1 MTQLQGEAKMALGKP
16 STLIKPTLNTKF
28 HIDYDWWENSRDD
41 LRVYLLSHLPP
52 DARERISQTDE
63 GQRVDFVDPDTGEV
77 SRLDA
82 LQLAIQQ
89 AANDEDFI
97 NPQTSMV
104 DSVFRV
110 LLKYNNTPMT
120 PKQLAEETGRPAET
134 ILKTLNG
141 RQIYKGIRPFLAQAM
156 NKVSS
161 HDEDSDSWGE

>member
-1 MTQLQGEAKMALGKP
+1 MAPGKP
-16 STLIKPTLNTKF
+16 SALIKPTLNTKF
-28 HIDYDWWENSRDD
+28 HIDYDWWEQSRDD
-41 LRVYLLSHLPP
+41 LRLYLLSHLPP
-52 DARERISQTDE
+52 EARERIGQTQE
-63 GQRVDFVDPDTGEV
+63 HRLVDFVDPDTGEV
-77 SRLDA
+77 FQLDE

-89 AANDEDFI
+89 AAKDYDFI
-97 NPQTSMV
+97 NPQTSLV
-104 DSVFRV
+104 DGVFRV

-161 HDEDSDSWGE
+161 QDEGSN